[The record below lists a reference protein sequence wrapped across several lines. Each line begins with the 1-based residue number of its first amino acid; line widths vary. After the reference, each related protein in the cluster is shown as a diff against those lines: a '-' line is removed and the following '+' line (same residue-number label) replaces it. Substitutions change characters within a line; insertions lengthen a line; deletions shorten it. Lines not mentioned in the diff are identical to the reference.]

1 MTLDYG
7 HAEGFAAASREHL
20 EPLAAQ
26 ARILVVED
34 DDNISALLGRE
45 LRGLGHTVDTVR
57 FAEDALFAARANDYA
72 LMIVDL
78 GLPVTMDEVDAAL
91 KASFQAVFGPVEPAE
106 PPA

>member
-57 FAEDALFAARANDYA
+57 FAEDERVLPPDGGDRLRRA
-72 LMIVDL
+72 
-78 GLPVTMDEVDAAL
+78 GRRRDA
-91 KASFQAVFGPVEPAE
+91 
-106 PPA
+106 